1 MTTLNS
7 SIPGAHRRRRFARGG
22 RVRPRIGRLFTSFM
36 RDRHRRRGPAAGT
49 KHPCLLLAAVLG
61 ALWLPFPSS
70 LPAQQ
75 SSSFSDVSR
84 VVVVGDVH
92 GAYDELVGL
101 LQGTGVIDEQLSWT
115 GGETHLVSLGDL
127 LSRGSESRKVMDLL
141 KRLQGAAGEHGG
153 AVHVVMG
160 NHELMNLI
168 GDLRFVTPAE
178 LAAYATD
185 ESDELREAA
194 YARFVAGRSAVLPE
208 EEARSAFD
216 RRYPPGYFAHRLA
229 FRPDGEYGAWLLTLP
244 ALLRIDD
251 VAFVHGGLSEMV
263 ARTPP
268 DALNRQVQEHLHRH
282 FALRDRLVSAGVLPP
297 WELDDDREIVREA
310 LLTTSDASLAALLQE
325 FIAVHEAPELGLDSP
340 LWYRG
345 AAYCNPFIEEHVL
358 EAALDA
364 LGAGRVVIGHTVT
377 PDRRVREIFDGRV
390 IMLDT
395 GMLREYYNGRPAVL
409 ILTHGSAVVH
419 YLSPEERRPPEVGW
433 LDAYLLTEPQ
443 LVQALAQDPLEQD
456 PDAPVHGAWQR
467 VHVHHDG
474 RVLEA
479 IFRPRDRTRA
489 AELELAA
496 YRLDALL
503 GLGLVPPTVPRD
515 FEGSAGALQLLYPNA
530 ITESQR
536 LQDDSALADWC
547 AIDPQV
553 QLVRA
558 FDYLIGNRRTTDY
571 VIFRQEFPTLKL
583 IGHEGAFDTGPA
595 PPVPADLALSAPL
608 EEALAALSRD
618 AFEAALGEWLDGQE
632 IRALLVRRDALL
644 ARDATR

>member
-1 MTTLNS
+1 
-7 SIPGAHRRRRFARGG
+7 
-22 RVRPRIGRLFTSFM
+22 
-36 RDRHRRRGPAAGT
+36 
-49 KHPCLLLAAVLG
+49 
-61 ALWLPFPSS
+61 
-70 LPAQQ
+70 
-75 SSSFSDVSR
+75 
-84 VVVVGDVH
+84 
-92 GAYDELVGL
+92 
-101 LQGTGVIDEQLSWT
+101 
-115 GGETHLVSLGDL
+115 
-127 LSRGSESRKVMDLL
+127 
-141 KRLQGAAGEHGG
+141 
-153 AVHVVMG
+153 
-160 NHELMNLI
+160 
-168 GDLRFVTPAE
+168 
-178 LAAYATD
+178 
-185 ESDELREAA
+185 
-194 YARFVAGRSAVLPE
+194 
-208 EEARSAFD
+208 
-216 RRYPPGYFAHRLA
+216 
-229 FRPDGEYGAWLLTLP
+229 
-244 ALLRIDD
+244 
-251 VAFVHGGLSEMV
+251 
-263 ARTPP
+263 
-268 DALNRQVQEHLHRH
+268 
-282 FALRDRLVSAGVLPP
+282 
-297 WELDDDREIVREA
+297 
-310 LLTTSDASLAALLQE
+310 
-325 FIAVHEAPELGLDSP
+325 
-340 LWYRG
+340 
-345 AAYCNPFIEEHVL
+345 
-358 EAALDA
+358 
-364 LGAGRVVIGHTVT
+364 VIGHTVT

-395 GMLREYYNGRPAVL
+395 GMLREYYNGRPAAL

-419 YLSPEERRPPEVGW
+419 YLSPEERRSPEVGW

-443 LVQALAQDPLEQD
+443 LVQALAQGPLEQD
-456 PDAPVHGAWQR
+456 PNAPVDGAWQR

-496 YRLDALL
+496 YGLDALL

-515 FEGSAGALQLLYPNA
+515 LGGSAGALQLLYPNA

-558 FDYLIGNRRTTDY
+558 FDYLIGNRRTTDN